1 MKITYP
7 PFGDA
12 RIAIESFLRDFGHE
26 VVPPPPSTNRTLS
39 IGVKYA
45 PEFACLPLKITLG
58 NYIESIEKGADTILM
73 LGGIGPCRFGYYAE
87 VQRRILKD
95 LGYNIDWI
103 VLDLSNG
110 WVNLFRS
117 IKKVVNGN
125 NFIKVIRAL
134 RLAWEKVLALDEIE
148 KMARKARPF
157 ERYKGEMDSIVRET
171 HKKLDQADDISQVK
185 RVLSEYRE
193 IVDSI
198 VDKNSL
204 EELVKIG
211 IVGEFYVVLDHFTNF
226 EIARRLGELGVWAE
240 NAFYIEDIVRIYL
253 PFFRSKDI
261 EERTRVALPYIRR
274 SVGGEGQR
282 TVAHTIEFAE
292 KGFDGVIHLSPFTC
306 MPEIV
311 AEGILE
317 KVSKD
322 YDIPVLTLSIDEQT
336 GLAGITTRIEA
347 FIDMLKTKKR
357 RRMVG

>member
-12 RIAIESFLRDFGHE
+12 RIAIESFLKDFGHE
-26 VVPPPPSTNRTLS
+26 VIPPPPSTNKTLS

-58 NYIESIEKGADTILM
+58 NYIEAIEKGADTILM

-95 LGYNIDWI
+95 LGYDIDWI
-103 VLDLSNG
+103 ILDLSNG
-110 WVNLFRS
+110 WMNLFKS
-117 IKKVVNGN
+117 IRKVVNGN
-125 NFIKVIRAL
+125 NFIKVIKVL
-134 RLAWEKVLALDEIE
+134 RLAWEKVLAIDNIE
-148 KMARKARPF
+148 KISRKARPF
-157 ERYKGEMDSIVRET
+157 ERYKGEVDNIIRET
-171 HKKLDQADDISQVK
+171 HKKLEQADSISQV
-185 RVLSEYRE
+185 RRILLEYEETMNNIIDR
-193 IVDSI
+193 DSLG
-198 VDKNSL
+198 D
-204 EELVKIG
+204 LVKIG

-226 EIARRLGELGVWAE
+226 EIARRLGELGVLAE
-240 NAFYIEDIVRIYL
+240 NAFYIQDIVRIYL
-253 PFFRSKDI
+253 PLFRSKDI
-261 EERTRVALPYIRR
+261 DERTKVALPYIKR

-282 TVAHTIEFAE
+282 TVAHTIEFAAE
-292 KGFDGVIHLSPFTC
+292 GFDGVIHLSPFTC

-311 AEGILE
+311 ADGILE

-322 YDIPVLTLSIDEQT
+322 YNIPVLTLSIDEQT